1 MSNLNTKTS
10 LRLIPYPQEIC
21 LEDGYFTFEKSVS
34 ACLSKPDDADDKFA
48 ITQFALEIEKVFS
61 STLTIDFEPL
71 KVSADHALCVGKH
84 EGLAE
89 LSADPD
95 IGSEGYVLKVGRN
108 GIMIVANGSS
118 GLFYGIQTLKQLIR
132 ANSNGN
138 AIPCQ
143 TIRDYP
149 QIHWRGYSDDIT
161 RGSSPTLDFL
171 KREIRI
177 AAEYKLNFF
186 TFYIEHQFEF
196 KKHPKIGPPDGSLKP
211 EELNELVEYAK
222 QYHIEIIG
230 CFQSFGHFANILKY
244 PEYSHLGESGW
255 IISPAF
261 EESYKLLSD
270 LYSDLVPLTPFEFFN
285 ICCDETQGLGEGPSK
300 PMLEK
305 VGIEGL
311 YAYHINRIY
320 DILKNKYGKRVMMWG
335 DIALQ
340 HPGIIS
346 QLPKD
351 IVILNWAYD
360 PRDNFESTIV
370 PFKNAGFEFFVC
382 PGVSC
387 WSRILP
393 DFQTAIINIQHF
405 YRDGAKH
412 GALGAWNTTW
422 DDDGENFFN
431 YNWHGILWGAECS
444 WRPLESDIDRFN
456 IAFDG
461 CFFGSLQIKVSEAI
475 VLLSQTHSLPGYMG
489 MNDGAFW
496 RDFTNVGD
504 NVSELRASSEKL
516 RYITA
521 EALALLEDAKS
532 IATQNQDIID
542 YLIFGVLRMQLMALR
557 QLAYFD
563 AKTAK
568 EENNEAK
575 LSNAFDILK
584 IALSTH
590 LKLRR
595 EYERLW
601 FGENRPYALSWTLDR
616 FDNSA
621 KVYRD
626 VIELYG
632 NCNSE

>member
-34 ACLSKPDDADDKFA
+34 VCLSKPDDADDRFA
-48 ITQFALEIEKVFS
+48 TAQLALEMEKVFGF
-61 STLTIDFEPL
+61 TLTIAVEPL
-71 KVSADHALCVGKH
+71 KVSADHALCVGKY

-95 IGSEGYVLKVGRN
+95 LGSECYILKVDSD

-118 GLFYGIQTLKQLIR
+118 GLFYGVQTLKQLIR

-138 AIPCQ
+138 AIPCL
-143 TIRDYP
+143 TISDYP
-149 QIHWRGYSDDIT
+149 QIRWRGYSDDIT

-211 EELNELVEYAK
+211 EELSELVEYAK

-230 CFQSFGHFANILKY
+230 CFQSFGHFANILKH

-261 EESYKLLSD
+261 EESYLLLSD
-270 LYSDLVPLTPFEFFN
+270 LYSDLAPLTPFEFFN
-285 ICCDETQGLGEGPSK
+285 VCCDETQGLGEGPSK
-300 PMLEK
+300 TMLEK

-340 HPGIIS
+340 HPGIIP

-351 IVILNWAYD
+351 IVILDWAYD
-360 PRDNFESTIV
+360 PRDNFESTII
-370 PFKNAGFEFFVC
+370 PFKDAGFEFFVC

-422 DDDGENFFN
+422 DDDGENLFN

-456 IAFDG
+456 VAFDG
-461 CFFGSLQIKVSEAI
+461 CFFGSSQTKVSEAI

-516 RYITA
+516 RDITA
-521 EALALLEDAKS
+521 ETLALLEDAKS
-532 IATQNQDIID
+532 TATQNQDIID

-575 LSNAFDILK
+575 LSNALDILK
-584 IALSTH
+584 IALSKH
-590 LKLRR
+590 LELRR

-616 FDNSA
+616 FDNA
-621 KVYRD
+621 TKEYKN
-626 VIELYG
+626 VIEHYG
-632 NCNSE
+632 RQ

>member
-34 ACLSKPDDADDKFA
+34 VCLSKPDDADDRFA
-48 ITQFALEIEKVFS
+48 TAQLALEMEKVFG
-61 STLTIDFEPL
+61 STLTIAVEPL
-71 KVSADHALCVGKH
+71 KVSADHALCVGKY

-95 IGSEGYVLKVGRN
+95 LGSECYILKVDSD

-118 GLFYGIQTLKQLIR
+118 GLFYGVQTLKQLIR

-138 AIPCQ
+138 AIPCL
-143 TIRDYP
+143 TISDYP
-149 QIHWRGYSDDIT
+149 QIRWRGYSDDIT

-211 EELNELVEYAK
+211 EELSELVEYAK

-230 CFQSFGHFANILKY
+230 CFQSFGHFANILKH

-261 EESYKLLSD
+261 EESYLLLSD
-270 LYSDLVPLTPFEFFN
+270 LYSDLAPLTPFEFFN
-285 ICCDETQGLGEGPSK
+285 VCCDETQGLGEGPSK
-300 PMLEK
+300 TMLEK

-340 HPGIIS
+340 HPGIIP

-351 IVILNWAYD
+351 IVILDWAYD
-360 PRDNFESTIV
+360 PRDNFESTII
-370 PFKNAGFEFFVC
+370 PFKDAGFEFFVC

-422 DDDGENFFN
+422 DDDGENLFN

-456 IAFDG
+456 VAFDG
-461 CFFGSLQIKVSEAI
+461 CFFGSSQTKVSEAI

-516 RYITA
+516 RDITA

-532 IATQNQDIID
+532 TATQNQDIID

-575 LSNAFDILK
+575 LSNALDILK
-584 IALSTH
+584 IALSKH
-590 LKLRR
+590 LELRR

-616 FDNSA
+616 FDNA
-621 KVYRD
+621 TKEYKN
-626 VIELYG
+626 VIEHYG
-632 NCNSE
+632 RQ

>member
-34 ACLSKPDDADDKFA
+34 VCLSKPDDADDRFA
-48 ITQFALEIEKVFS
+48 TAQLALEMEKVFGF
-61 STLTIDFEPL
+61 TLTIAVEPL
-71 KVSADHALCVGKH
+71 KVSADHALCVGKY

-95 IGSEGYVLKVGRN
+95 LGSECYILKVDSD

-118 GLFYGIQTLKQLIR
+118 GLFYGVQTLKQLIR

-138 AIPCQ
+138 AIPCL
-143 TIRDYP
+143 TISDYP
-149 QIHWRGYSDDIT
+149 QIRWRGYSDDIT

-211 EELNELVEYAK
+211 EELSELVEYAK

-230 CFQSFGHFANILKY
+230 CFQSFGHFANILKH
-244 PEYSHLGESGW
+244 PEYSHIGESGW

-261 EESYKLLSD
+261 EESYLLLSD
-270 LYSDLVPLTPFEFFN
+270 LYSDLAPLTPFEFFN
-285 ICCDETQGLGEGPSK
+285 VCCDETQGLGEGPSK
-300 PMLEK
+300 TMLEK

-340 HPGIIS
+340 HPGIIP

-351 IVILNWAYD
+351 IVILDWAYD
-360 PRDNFESTIV
+360 PRDNFESTII
-370 PFKNAGFEFFVC
+370 PFKDAGFEFFVC

-422 DDDGENFFN
+422 DDDGENLFN

-444 WRPLESDIDRFN
+444 WHPLESDIDRFN
-456 IAFDG
+456 VAFDG
-461 CFFGSLQIKVSEAI
+461 CFFGSSQTKVSEAI

-516 RYITA
+516 RDITA

-532 IATQNQDIID
+532 TATQNQDIID

-575 LSNAFDILK
+575 LSNALDILK
-584 IALSTH
+584 IALSKH
-590 LKLRR
+590 LELRR

-616 FDNSA
+616 FDNA
-621 KVYRD
+621 TKEYKN
-626 VIELYG
+626 VIEHYG
-632 NCNSE
+632 RQ

>member
-34 ACLSKPDDADDKFA
+34 VCLSKPDDADDRFA
-48 ITQFALEIEKVFS
+48 TAQLALEMEKVFG
-61 STLTIDFEPL
+61 STLTIAVEPL
-71 KVSADHALCVGKH
+71 KVSADHALCVGKY

-95 IGSEGYVLKVGRN
+95 LGSECYILKVDSD

-118 GLFYGIQTLKQLIR
+118 GLFYGVQTLKQLIR

-138 AIPCQ
+138 AIPCL
-143 TIRDYP
+143 TISDYP
-149 QIHWRGYSDDIT
+149 QIRWRGYSDDIT

-211 EELNELVEYAK
+211 EELSELVEYAK

-230 CFQSFGHFANILKY
+230 CFQSFGHFANILKH

-261 EESYKLLSD
+261 EESYLLLSD
-270 LYSDLVPLTPFEFFN
+270 LYSDLAPLTPFEFFN
-285 ICCDETQGLGEGPSK
+285 VCCDETQGLGEGPSK
-300 PMLEK
+300 TMLEK

-340 HPGIIS
+340 HPGIIP

-351 IVILNWAYD
+351 IVILDWAYD
-360 PRDNFESTIV
+360 PRDNFESTII
-370 PFKNAGFEFFVC
+370 PFKDAGFEFFVC

-422 DDDGENFFN
+422 DDDGENLFN

-456 IAFDG
+456 VAFDG
-461 CFFGSLQIKVSEAI
+461 CFFGSSQTKVSEAI

-504 NVSELRASSEKL
+504 NVSELRVSSEKL
-516 RYITA
+516 RDITA

-532 IATQNQDIID
+532 TATQNQDIID

-575 LSNAFDILK
+575 LSNALDILK
-584 IALSTH
+584 IALSKH
-590 LKLRR
+590 LELRR

-616 FDNSA
+616 FDNA
-621 KVYRD
+621 TKEYKN
-626 VIELYG
+626 VIEHYG
-632 NCNSE
+632 RQ

>member
-34 ACLSKPDDADDKFA
+34 VCLSKPDDADDRFA
-48 ITQFALEIEKVFS
+48 TAQLALEMEKVFGF
-61 STLTIDFEPL
+61 TLTIAVEPL
-71 KVSADHALCVGKH
+71 KVSADHALCVGKY

-95 IGSEGYVLKVGRN
+95 LGSECYILKVDSD

-118 GLFYGIQTLKQLIR
+118 GLFYGVQTLKQLIR

-138 AIPCQ
+138 AIPCL
-143 TIRDYP
+143 TISDYP
-149 QIHWRGYSDDIT
+149 QIRWRGYSDDIT

-211 EELNELVEYAK
+211 EELSELVEYAK

-230 CFQSFGHFANILKY
+230 CFQSFGHFANILKH

-261 EESYKLLSD
+261 EESYLLLSD
-270 LYSDLVPLTPFEFFN
+270 LYSDLAPLTPFEFFN
-285 ICCDETQGLGEGPSK
+285 VCCDETQGLGEGPSK
-300 PMLEK
+300 TMLEK

-340 HPGIIS
+340 HPGIIP

-351 IVILNWAYD
+351 IVILDWAYD
-360 PRDNFESTIV
+360 PRDNFESTII
-370 PFKNAGFEFFVC
+370 PFKDAGFEFFVC

-422 DDDGENFFN
+422 DDDGENLFN

-456 IAFDG
+456 VAFDG
-461 CFFGSLQIKVSEAI
+461 CFFGSSQTKVSEAI

-516 RYITA
+516 RDITA

-532 IATQNQDIID
+532 TATQNQDIID

-575 LSNAFDILK
+575 LSNALDILK
-584 IALSTH
+584 IALSKH
-590 LKLRR
+590 LELRR

-616 FDNSA
+616 FDNA
-621 KVYRD
+621 TKEYKN
-626 VIELYG
+626 VIEHYG
-632 NCNSE
+632 RQ